1 MDFKTIKT
9 GKWLENCYIVHS
21 SSKNGLI
28 IDPGGKYN
36 EIIEYINKNNIKIL
50 AVINTHAHF
59 DHIGAVAKL
68 KNILQ
73 IPFYLHSNDN
83 KLLKSANLYKTI
95 FEGEQ
100 NITVPSVDYF
110 IDDFTNPLNF
120 KDIKVEMIETP
131 GHTKGSI
138 CLRLGNCLLT
148 GDTIFE
154 KDVGRVDLPGG
165 NKEQLIKSLRIISAL
180 PTSLK
185 LYPGHGNSTTLGEI
199 MKKNKKL
206 MALL

>member
-1 MDFKTIKT
+1 
-9 GKWLENCYIVHS
+9 
-21 SSKNGLI
+21 
-28 IDPGGKYN
+28 
-36 EIIEYINKNNIKIL
+36 
-50 AVINTHAHF
+50 
-59 DHIGAVAKL
+59 
-68 KNILQ
+68 
-73 IPFYLHSNDN
+73 
-83 KLLKSANLYKTI
+83 
-95 FEGEQ
+95 
-100 NITVPSVDYF
+100 VDYF
-110 IDDFTNPLNF
+110 IDDFTNPLYFNN
-120 KDIKVEMIETP
+120 IKVEMIETP

-165 NKEQLIKSLRIISAL
+165 NKEQLIKSLRIITAL

-185 LYPGHGNSTTLGEI
+185 LYPGHGNSTTLGDI